1 MTLAQTTVVQRV
13 RDLLGEQ
20 PWRVQYA
27 GATTTTTDTTY
38 DMPDGT
44 RWEEGSIMEWQD
56 GGAQDWV
63 SSVATNT
70 VTIYQGINGTTAVAH
85 ASGATVL
92 KDPRFSYQRIVDAA
106 ALTMTSLFPVIYK
119 VATATVTP
127 NTTSTWYD
135 LGASDFMGLIKATQQ
150 DTNSTSPDVIFYGA
164 HGSRMS
170 IAITTVPTAVAASG
184 YGVRFPGGVS
194 NVTNAIN
201 LSYAAKITSTLDTTS
216 AYADLSDGIL
226 AEVVVWGTAARLA
239 LSTDLQRTN
248 DEDINMGDS
257 SVQSGSR
264 ARVARDIQRT
274 FLDLKA
280 QYGEELIR
288 TSPIAE
294 TGFSP
299 VITSPAYA
307 TRTFN

>member
-20 PWRVQYA
+20 PWRTQYA

-56 GGAQDWV
+56 SGAQDWV
-63 SSVATNT
+63 VSVATNT
-70 VTIYQGINGTTAVAH
+70 VTIYQGINGTTAAVH
-85 ASGATVL
+85 SSGTQVL
-92 KDPRFSYQRIVDAA
+92 KDPRFTYQRITDAA
-106 ALTMTSLFPVIYK
+106 ALTMTSLFPVVYK
-119 VATATVTP
+119 VATATLTP
-127 NTTSTWYD
+127 TTTTTWYD
-135 LGASDFMGLIKATQQ
+135 LGASDYMGLISANQA
-150 DTNSTSPDVIFYGA
+150 DTNTTSPGAVFYGA
-164 HGSRMS
+164 HGSRLS
-170 IAITTVPTAVAASG
+170 IAIAKVPTSVCASG
-184 YGVRFPGGVS
+184 YGVNFPNGIQ
-194 NVTNAIN
+194 NTTNAIN
-201 LSYAAKITSTLDTTS
+201 LTYAAKITSTLDTSS

-248 DEDINMGDS
+248 DEDVNVGDS

-299 VITSPAYA
+299 VITSPAFA
-307 TRTFN
+307 TRTYN

>member
-1 MTLAQTTVVQRV
+1 MSLAQTTVVQRV

-20 PWRVQYA
+20 AWRTQYS
-27 GATTTTTDTTY
+27 GSTTTTTDTSY

-44 RWEEGSIMEWQD
+44 RWEEGAIMEWQD

-70 VTIYQGINGTTAVAH
+70 VSIYQGINGTTAVAH
-85 ASGATVL
+85 AANTQIL
-92 KDPRFSYQRIVDAA
+92 KDPRFTYQRIVDAA
-106 ALTMTSLFPVIYK
+106 ALTMQSLFPVVYK
-119 VATATVTP
+119 TVSATITP

-135 LGASDFMGLIKATQQ
+135 LGATDYLGLIRATQQ

-170 IAITTVPTAVAASG
+170 IAVATVPTAVAASG
-184 YGVRFPGGVS
+184 FGVRFPNGVS

-201 LSYAAKITSTLDTTS
+201 LTYAAKVTATLDTTS
-216 AYADLSDGIL
+216 NYSDLSDGIL

-248 DEDINMGDS
+248 DEDNNMGDS

-288 TSPIAE
+288 TSPIASV
-294 TGFSP
+294 GMSAI
-299 VITSPAYA
+299 ITSPAFA